1 MDKTQIPEETELIVF
16 SVDRHYTQKRY
27 RVRQL
32 QAIADDAPY
41 RTTLVATKTSLR
53 ILVEA
58 QKHPRWHGTLEK
70 LARWLSARREY
81 CELYLATDEDS
92 ELTGSL
98 LKDLRREGVGLL
110 LVNEAGHVHVQE
122 RARNPALV
130 VTPAPGLSLG
140 PSRNAVAE
148 ALNKFNGTDRKDGLR
163 DMCEIVEGLTAD
175 VLVKAARRCLVTI
188 DEATARNQDWSTQIN
203 SLASNKACKGQPIID
218 KYLKDD
224 LHSFR
229 TGRNLVDHAA
239 TGRREDARRQRQYA
253 DKMMMGPRLVSELET
268 IKRRLLRRRNT
279 TVRRPGRAPT
289 ARP

>member
-16 SVDRHYTQKRY
+16 SVDRYYIQKQY

-41 RTTLVATKTSLR
+41 RTTLVATKSSLR

-58 QKHPRWHGTLEK
+58 QKHPRWHATLEK

-81 CELYLATDEDS
+81 CELYVATDEDS

-110 LVNEAGHVHVQE
+110 LVNVGGQVHVQE

-130 VTPAPGLSLG
+130 VMPAPGLSLG
-140 PSRNAVAE
+140 PSRNAVEE
-148 ALNKFNGTDRKDGLR
+148 ALNKFNDIDRKDGLR
-163 DMCEIVEGLTAD
+163 DMCEIVEGLTEG
-175 VLVKAARRCLVTI
+175 VLVKAARRGLVTM
-188 DEATARNQDWSTQIN
+188 DEATVRNQDWSTQIN
-203 SLASNKACKGQPIID
+203 NLASNKACKGQPIID
-218 KYLKDD
+218 NYLKDD

-229 TGRNLVDHAA
+229 TGRNLVDHPA

-253 DKMMMGPRLVSELET
+253 DKMMMGPRLVNELET
-268 IKRRLLRRRNT
+268 IKRRLLRQ
-279 TVRRPGRAPT
+279 
-289 ARP
+289 